1 MTLMLYHV
9 TNCHWV
15 LTADCKVPLDN
26 NDYRNDYHLMKSIA
40 NTLLVKGF
48 DGLTQTSFIRCW
60 QLNVYIVKFLFGSTL
75 CHQIDNLNGSFY
87 ALLCQSAR
95 FSS

>member
-1 MTLMLYHV
+1 MTSMLYHV

-26 NDYRNDYHLMKSIA
+26 NDYRNDHNLMKSIA

-48 DGLTQTSFIRCW
+48 DGPT
-60 QLNVYIVKFLFGSTL
+60 
-75 CHQIDNLNGSFY
+75 
-87 ALLCQSAR
+87 
-95 FSS
+95 